1 MRQFLGVGYMQTVKC
16 CLTRMDWILMSE
28 ISPNNL
34 DVLDFISNENEIHV
48 IQISDSDSIFIN
60 PVPKK

>member
-1 MRQFLGVGYMQTVKC
+1 MRQFLGVGYMQIVKC